1 MAGGRGA
8 RLGGPYKP
16 LLDVC
21 GEPMILRVARA
32 LKASGVCPVIAVAY
46 TPATRPVL
54 SLPWE
59 ELHAGIV
66 FIETPGA
73 GFPGDLP
80 RALMKVPQPT
90 LVVPVDLPHLT
101 PDLVARAA
109 RELCGSPW
117 DVANLVGPR
126 GLTGVSL
133 HRRWDGSGLWG
144 NVRLEGVEEW
154 RLLDVD
160 TPEDLGEARERC
172 RRGGMEETPPRE

>member
-117 DVANLVGPR
+117 DVANLVGLR